1 MTLPNFICPG
11 AQKAGTTTL
20 HAILRQHPDIFLPA
34 VKETKFF
41 QDNQKYQR
49 GIDYYKKEFSGH
61 EKEKCVGEIDPEYMF
76 YDYVAERIARHLPE
90 TKLVFMLRHPVD
102 RAYSNYWMSVRRGIE
117 TKSFEEALRLER
129 ERTSK
134 DEFGRLHFSYIARGR
149 YAGQIKRY
157 MQHFDKGRMFF
168 IIFEED
174 FLLRREQTIH
184 SLLSFLGVEPDVKLQ
199 LSIRSN
205 PASLPKFG
213 LLNRLIHK
221 PSRLKKILKV
231 FLPGQ
236 RLRRNMLMFLDN
248 ANQKPFKY
256 PRLDPQLRK
265 ELLEKYF
272 MDDIQE
278 LSDLI
283 GRDLSGWLNQT
294 SQKVNG

>member
-41 QDNQKYQR
+41 QDNQKYPK

-61 EKEKCVGEIDPEYMF
+61 KNEKCVGEIDPEYMF
-76 YDYVAERIARHLPE
+76 YDYVPARIARHLPE

-117 TKSFEEALRLER
+117 TSPFEEAIRLES
-129 ERTSK
+129 ERTSG

-157 MQHFDKGRMFF
+157 MHHFDKGKMFF

-174 FLLRREQTIH
+174 FLMRRKQTIH
-184 SLLSFLGVEPDVKLQ
+184 SLLSFLKVEQDVTLQ

-213 LLNRLIHK
+213 LLNRLIHR
-221 PSRLKKILKV
+221 PNRLKTMLKV
-231 FLPGQ
+231 LFPGQ
-236 RLRRNMLMFLDN
+236 RLRRNMLMLLDN
-248 ANQKPFKY
+248 ANQRPFKY
-256 PRLDPQLRK
+256 PRLDPNLRK
-265 ELLEKYF
+265 DLLEEYF
-272 MDDIQE
+272 MDDILE

-283 GRDLSGWLNQT
+283 HRDLSVWLNQT
-294 SQKVNG
+294 STKING